1 MRVLCRRQAGTVHCG
16 FCGIRGCYGGLPNQ
30 LAARGTNQTQV
41 VSLEFSFLKN
51 KNGGSHSP
59 TSHSGGSSKNV
70 PRPWVSEPLR
80 KVTQSRFLFLS
91 TVPIATGVKRNGIVN
106 RGLSASPHQYDILDY
121 SGNPIFY
128 TVWRDTPRLVV

>member
-51 KNGGSHSP
+51 KMVDLILRPRILAVVPKTFPDHGYLNPYGKSP
-59 TSHSGGSSKNV
+59 NRASCSF
-70 PRPWVSEPLR
+70 RPF
-80 KVTQSRFLFLS
+80 QSLQESREMEL
-91 TVPIATGVKRNGIVN
+91 
-106 RGLSASPHQYDILDY
+106 
-121 SGNPIFY
+121 
-128 TVWRDTPRLVV
+128 